1 MILLD
6 THVLVWLL
14 EDSQRLGTSAREMI
28 QANTGWIMLSAMTF
42 WELSMLQ
49 SKRQISLSVPL
60 PVLLGKVTT
69 ESLMTIVPVTAEIA
83 MDANGLPS
91 LHGDPV
97 DRLLMATAR
106 SLDCPLMT
114 ADHVIRDYA
123 SAGHVQVLDARH

>member
-6 THVLVWLL
+6 THVLIWLL
-14 EDSQRLGTSAREMI
+14 EDSERLGASAREAI
-28 QANTGWIMLSAMTF
+28 RANTGRITLSAMTF

-49 SKRQISLSVPL
+49 SKRQMSLSVPL
-60 PVLLGKVTT
+60 PVLLEKVIG

-83 MDANGLPS
+83 MDANSLPS

-106 SLDCPLMT
+106 NLDCPLMT
-114 ADHVIRDYA
+114 ADHVVREYA
-123 SAGHVQVLDARH
+123 RAAHVQVIDARR